1 MQQILRPSP
10 QHSPVH
16 SSSMPN
22 EKQRQTPASPLHV
35 DTTNTAYS
43 PNQTPKIGGTPQFI
57 IGGTGENFEE
67 GKNEEMESTAST
79 PRHHLHPRMNRHLDC
94 PINDQCNF

>member
-22 EKQRQTPASPLHV
+22 EKHPMPASPLHV
-35 DTTNTAYS
+35 DTTNMAAYNS
-43 PNQTPKIGGTPQFI
+43 PNQTPKIGGTPHFI

-67 GKNEEMESTAST
+67 KNEEMESTAST
-79 PRHHLHPRMNRHLDC
+79 PRHQHHHPRMNRHLD
-94 PINDQCNF
+94 DQCKF